1 MKINTQSLQKISL
14 SALLVLILGACGG
27 STSNGENNTNKN
39 LQTEGAASLQNS
51 SSNTSAGSQQKE
63 NKNLYAGTFETTA
76 PAKDVTSSD
85 NALFIAEGD
94 KGVEVIQIGYNDKI
108 EHNVITTI
116 TGINASKVSLS
127 EDQTTLYVQNKE
139 GFINVY
145 DIQDIHAPR
154 KVKILTKDS
163 LQTNPVSRN
172 GIYEYVPN
180 EKFGMTIYDI
190 SNPANKQMISKFQET
205 AIYALVLVDQGTKGL
220 AATGDDGIALL
231 DLGDP
236 EHIQKLGDLPLEGK
250 TLGISMNAKS
260 GLLFVANG
268 DLGIKVFNLNLLL
281 DQLR

>member
-1 MKINTQSLQKISL
+1 MKIYTKNLQKISL

-27 STSNGENNTNKN
+27 STSSGESNTNKN
-39 LQTEGAASLQNS
+39 LQTEGTTSLQNTS
-51 SSNTSAGSQQKE
+51 SGTSAESLQKE

-76 PAKDVTSSD
+76 PAEDVTSSD

-94 KGVEVIQIGYNDKI
+94 KGVEVIQIGYKDKI

-127 EDQTTLYVQNKE
+127 EDQTTLYVQNRE

-163 LQTNPVSRN
+163 IQTNPVSHN

-180 EKFGMTIYDI
+180 EKSGMTIYDI
-190 SNPANKQMISKFQET
+190 SNPSNKQMISKFQET
-205 AIYALVLVDQGTKGL
+205 AVYALVLVDQGTKGL
-220 AATGDDGIALL
+220 AATGADGIALL

-236 EHIQKLGDLPLEGK
+236 EHIHKTGTFPMEGK
-250 TLGISMNAKS
+250 TLGVSINKTS

-268 DLGIKVFNLNLLL
+268 DLGIKVFNLNLFL
-281 DQLR
+281 DHLR